1 MLEPTDKW
9 LCKLVEPKH
18 PALHRLADID
28 PFTAPED
35 ANWAQREVEMF
46 ELMHKKFGL
55 GLASPQIGNSYNMFV
70 MQMADAGDVGVY
82 NPKILEY
89 SDEEVLMEE
98 GCLTF
103 PLLYIHVK
111 RPEKVKVSYTLYD
124 GITEVEGWLDGM
136 DARCFQHE
144 YEHLQGKLFLDNV
157 SEMKLQRAYKK
168 REKYFRQLERKVVRV

>member
-18 PALHRLADID
+18 PALHRPANID

-35 ANWAQREVEMF
+35 ADWSKREVDMF
-46 ELMHKKFGL
+46 ELMHKRHGI

-70 MQMADAGDVGVY
+70 MHLEGTGDVGVY

-89 SDEEVLMEE
+89 SDEIIQMEE
-98 GCLTF
+98 GCLSF
-103 PLLYIHVK
+103 PLLYVHIS

-124 GITEVEGWLDGM
+124 GITEVEGWLDGI
-136 DARCFQHE
+136 DSRCFQHE
-144 YEHLQGKLFLDNV
+144 YEHLQGDLFINHV
-157 SEMKLQRAYKK
+157 SDFKLQRAMKK
-168 REKYFRQLERKVVRV
+168 RDKYLKEIQRKVRI